1 MNHEET
7 EKRRLV
13 PLEERLQLAR
23 GTYSFPVAVGLYD
36 MNFFDAIGEIT
47 GETEKYGQVY
57 QSHIRKY
64 GSSAQERK
72 DVIDLVIQA
81 EQLVDEEQ
89 KQLLYW
95 TLVEPFAAIKKAQE
109 QNKERKE

>member
-7 EKRRLV
+7 EQNRLV
-13 PLEERLQLAR
+13 SLEERLQLAR
-23 GTYSFPVAVGLYD
+23 GAYSFPVAIGLYD
-36 MNFFDAIGEIT
+36 VNFFDAVGRIT
-47 GETEKYGQVY
+47 GEKEKYDQVY
-57 QSHIRKY
+57 QSYIREY
-64 GSSAQERK
+64 GSKGQERK

-89 KQLLYW
+89 EQLLYW

-109 QNKERKE
+109 QQKERKE